1 MRIDPRSHVPIYLQ
15 IADEIRAAV
24 AAGIYRPGEA
34 LPSLRATAV
43 EIQVNPNTVQ
53 RAYDE
58 LEREG
63 LIYSQR
69 GRGLFVAEQGAASA
83 QVTAGDGIRRSF
95 DEAIRASLAAGMKTR
110 QIREMFHTAL
120 AQMIK
125 ANDSPVEKRP
135 VNKRHE

>member
-1 MRIDPRSHVPIYLQ
+1 MRVDPRSHIPIYQQ

-34 LPSLRATAV
+34 IPSLRAMAI
-43 EIQVNPNTVQ
+43 EAQVNPNTVQ

-83 QVTAGDGIRRSF
+83 RVAADDGIRRTF
-95 DEAIRASLAAGMKTR
+95 EEAVRLSIASGLREREIRAIFSD
-110 QIREMFHTAL
+110 AL
-120 AQMIK
+120 ERT
-125 ANDSPVEKRP
+125 VRP
-135 VNKRHE
+135 SKNQQ